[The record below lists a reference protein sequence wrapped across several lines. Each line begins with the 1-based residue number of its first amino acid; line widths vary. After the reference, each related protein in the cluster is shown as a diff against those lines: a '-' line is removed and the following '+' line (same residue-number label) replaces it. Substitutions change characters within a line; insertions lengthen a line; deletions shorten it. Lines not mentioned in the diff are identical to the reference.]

1 VPKKTDYM
9 LSLPEHLGFIEFRGE
24 RMKIVTREI
33 HPSGKQVLYLVTE
46 KGEEQFEYYPRN
58 YDATK
63 Y

>member
-1 VPKKTDYM
+1 VPKLTDYM
-9 LSLPEHLGFIEFRGE
+9 LDLPDHLGFIEFRGE

-33 HPSGKQVLYLVTE
+33 HPSGKQVLYLKTE
-46 KGEEQFEYYPRN
+46 RGEETLEYYPRN